1 MKQLSYFFFYTYIGL
16 VLLAGF
22 WGAFIYP
29 RFEFKLMLELDPGS
43 LADHARINLLS
54 QYRFLRAL
62 EFGFGL
68 FSIVYVKEIFSIRS
82 FNVLFLI
89 IMTSGILARVVSW
102 VFDGTP
108 NYFAQFFMFYE
119 LLGLIIISM
128 HTTTARGAN
137 AKAGSK

>member
-29 RFEFKLMLELDPGS
+29 QFEFKLMLELDPGS
-43 LADHARINLLS
+43 LEDHARINLLS

-68 FSIVYVKEIFSIRS
+68 FSIVFVKEIFSAKS

-89 IMTSGILARVVSW
+89 IMGSGIMARMVSW
-102 VFDGTP
+102 LFDGTP
-108 NYFAQFFMFYE
+108 NYFTQFFMFYE
-119 LLGLIIISM
+119 LLGLIIIFI
-128 HTTTARGAN
+128 HTTTVRGAY
-137 AKAGSK
+137 AKTGL